1 MTSQM
6 ILPILLQ
13 AAGMAVLVTEILL
26 PSGGVL
32 TIIAVGLLGY
42 SLYQVFAAISV
53 AAGMTFLAVDIV
65 ILPIVGIVGVK
76 LLARSPMALR
86 SSLSKTDGVASYD
99 EKLADYLGKQ
109 GVALTDMRPAGTAKI
124 EGERVDVV
132 TRGDYIEKGDVVEV
146 SRVEGGRVVVR
157 KKKERTGEGDRV

>member
-13 AAGMAVLVTEILL
+13 AAGMAVLVAEILL

-42 SLYQVFAAISV
+42 SLYQVFATISIVAGMAFV
-53 AAGMTFLAVDIV
+53 AADIV
-65 ILPIVGIVGVK
+65 ILPIVGIVGMK
-76 LLARSPMALR
+76 LLARSPLALR
-86 SSLSKTDGVASYD
+86 SSLSKTDGVVSYD

-132 TRGDYIEKGDVVEV
+132 TRGDYIEKGDAVEV
-146 SRVEGGRVVVR
+146 SRVEGGRVVV
-157 KKKERTGEGDRV
+157 KKKRTE

>member
-13 AAGMAVLVTEILL
+13 VAGMAVLVAEILL

-53 AAGMTFLAVDIV
+53 AAGMAFVAADIV
-65 ILPIVGIVGVK
+65 ILPIVGIAGMK
-76 LLARSPMALR
+76 LLARSPLALR
-86 SSLSKTDGVASYD
+86 SSLSKTDGVVSYD

-132 TRGDYIEKGDVVEV
+132 TRGDYIEKGDAVEV

-157 KKKERTGEGDRV
+157 KKKERTE